1 MLNIVLFGPP
11 GAGKGTQSQKLI
23 EEFGLTHIS
32 TGDLFRKHLGEG
44 TELGKKAR
52 TFMDE
57 GRLVPDQLV
66 IDMVDDRLQ
75 EEKNLKGIIF
85 DGFPRTIPQAKA
97 LDDLLNQKETPITGM
112 VALSVPDDQLIERIV
127 ERGKTSGRVDDQDK
141 AKIATRLQVYKTETL
156 PVADY
161 YETQGRYELIDGVG
175 SIDSIFERIKV
186 GIDRLQNSEG

>member
-52 TFMDE
+52 AFMDE

-66 IDMVDDRLQ
+66 IDMVDDRLR
-75 EEKNLKGIIF
+75 EESNLQGIIF

-97 LDDLLNQKETPITGM
+97 LDELLNEKETPITGM
-112 VALSVPDDQLIERIV
+112 IALSVPDDELIARII

-141 AKIATRLQVYKTETL
+141 AKIATRLQVYQTETL
-156 PVADY
+156 PVANY
-161 YETQGRYELIDGVG
+161 YETQGRYELINGVG
-175 SIDSIFERIKV
+175 SIDDIFERIRGAV
-186 GIDRLQNSEG
+186 DRLS